1 MKRGRMAIG
10 IGLALSLLPA
20 GGAIAADDSTSVA
33 RRAPSSV
40 SLAPSDDTVR
50 FGTSVKLVAT
60 LTGPPPGQAILVE
73 RLVGGE
79 PTVIGG
85 CITGDAGRCAVTVKP
100 RRASTF
106 RAVFAGSGSWDPSTS
121 PPATVR
127 VRADVDGKL
136 RGFFDRAGRY
146 RLYRRTDRVTF
157 VVSVAPARRGEQV
170 WLPLEFNYGFGWK
183 DGGTSS
189 FRTEADGH
197 VTVFFA
203 PRSLPRGAY
212 RIRGVT
218 RSGRGVL
225 GGSSAL
231 AYFRV
236 KG

>member
-1 MKRGRMAIG
+1 MAIG
-10 IGLALSLLPA
+10 LGLALSLLPA
-20 GGAIAADDSTSVA
+20 GGAIAADGSAAA
-33 RRAPSSV
+33 RKAPSSV
-40 SLAPSDDTVR
+40 LLAPSDDTIR
-50 FGTSVKLVAT
+50 FGTGVKLVAT

-73 RLVGGE
+73 RLGGE

-121 PPATVR
+121 TPTTVE

-157 VVSVAPARRGEQV
+157 VVSVAPARRGQQV

-212 RIRGVT
+212 RIQGVT

-225 GGSSAL
+225 GGPSAL

-236 KG
+236 RG

>member
-1 MKRGRMAIG
+1 VKRGRMAIG
-10 IGLALSLLPA
+10 LGLALSLLPA
-20 GGAIAADDSTSVA
+20 GGAIAADGSSTAA

-40 SLAPSDDTVR
+40 TLAPSDDTIR
-50 FGTSVKLVAT
+50 FGTRVKLVAT
-60 LTGPPPGQAILVE
+60 LTGPPPGQAILIE
-73 RLVGGE
+73 RVGGE

-106 RAVFAGSGSWDPSTS
+106 RAVFAGAGSSDPSTS
-121 PPATVR
+121 TPATVR

-157 VVSVAPARRGEQV
+157 VVSVAPGGRGQQV

-203 PRSLPRGAY
+203 PRSLPSGAY
-212 RIRGVT
+212 RIQGVT
-218 RSGRGVL
+218 RAARGVL

>member
-1 MKRGRMAIG
+1 MKRGTMVIG
-10 IGLALSLLPA
+10 LGLALSLLPA
-20 GGAIAADDSTSVA
+20 GGAVAADGSAIDA

-40 SLAPSDDTVR
+40 VLAADDTIR

-60 LTGPPPGQAILVE
+60 LTGPPPGQAILIE

-121 PPATVR
+121 APATVR
-127 VRADVDGKL
+127 VRAHVDGKL
-136 RGFFDRAGRY
+136 RGFVGRAGRY

-157 VVSVAPARRGEQV
+157 VVSVAPARGGQRV
-170 WLPLEFNYGFGWK
+170 WLPLEFNYGSGWT

-189 FRTEADGH
+189 FRARDDGG

-212 RIRGVT
+212 RIQGVT
-218 RSGRGVL
+218 RSRGGVL
-225 GGSSAL
+225 GDSSTL